1 MSEVPDH
8 FLCNACQPRRM
19 NIKMAK
25 LRQKKQ
31 RELLNLNEPIVGV
44 TYNVGSKKRR
54 KGGGNNTENN
64 SNNNSISISSPVTG
78 AGPSVEP
85 VVTSQAGSVGNADC
99 VASGTGV
106 PVTTTKQTS
115 STSVST
121 AASPRT
127 TTVPSETVAGPQEE
141 KREFLVTPAEAHG
154 AVYVPITGLKFKEK
168 VVKLYMERHMKD
180 SCVERTGTNFEEMP
194 TEVREYGDLTGNG
207 TVGTFKGFTKLGLFS
222 KEACTKGDFIAEVI
236 GEVDLQRNY
245 ISDPRNHYRLW
256 GSPKRKVIFHPQW
269 PLVIDQ
275 RQCGNSTRY
284 LRRSC
289 HPNVEL
295 ATIHPANGSVKF
307 VLRALRDIEKDEEL
321 HMNWQWDSRHPILQL
336 INGSKTFDSFDNTV
350 KYTLIHSVDTILGSC
365 ECACKKSEDCYLQK
379 VKRIAE
385 ELYESVKSDMNDR
398 YKLNEV
404 LAQYQ
409 LNRRKREPPIL
420 ERMASEANKRRKI
433 PISSLIPSSSLT
445 NSESELGNQTTENN
459 TKTGG
464 SKETEPAPDQILTK
478 NKVIPHQLPY
488 KLGLVHNYSLTTSQ
502 GYGAGP
508 PVLQATK
515 VPKNHVMNIKDIL
528 EYDES
533 KITDLNKLAVP
544 ITPPPMATIR
554 HTQGITGPSDVSTL
568 PNQAG
573 KQLSQHGGMGTKDN
587 TSNEISGIVGSG
599 RQSPV
604 DAAASSSPSFI
615 TANLRKKLSF
625 ADYRKK
631 QQRE

>member
-1 MSEVPDH
+1 
-8 FLCNACQPRRM
+8 
-19 NIKMAK
+19 MAK
-25 LRQKKQ
+25 LRQKRQ

-44 TYNVGSKKRR
+44 TYNAGSKKRR
-54 KGGGNNTENN
+54 KNG
-64 SNNNSISISSPVTG
+64 SNNNHSSPITG
-78 AGPSVEP
+78 TGPSVESI
-85 VVTSQAGSVGNADC
+85 VTSPAGSASNVDC
-99 VASGTGV
+99 VASGNAV
-106 PVTTTKQTS
+106 PVTTTTTTKQQTS

-121 AASPRT
+121 TASPRT
-127 TTVPSETVAGPQEE
+127 TTTEKTSETEAGPHEE
-141 KREFLVTPAEAHG
+141 KREFLVTPVEAHG
-154 AVYVPITGLKFKEK
+154 AVYVPITQLKFKEK
-168 VVKLYMERHMKD
+168 VVKLYIERHVRD
-180 SCVERTGTNFEEMP
+180 SCVERTGTNFEELP
-194 TEVREYGDLTGNG
+194 TEVREYGNGNG
-207 TVGTFKGFTKLGLFS
+207 NGNGNGDVGAFKGFTKLGLFT
-222 KEACTKGDFIAEVI
+222 KEGCTKGDFIAEVI

-245 ISDPRNHYRLW
+245 IADPKNHYRLW

-269 PLVIDQ
+269 PLAIDQ

-307 VLRALRDIEKDEEL
+307 VLRAIRDIEKDEEL

-336 INGSKTFDSFDNTV
+336 INGSKTFDAFDNTT

-365 ECACKKSEDCYLQK
+365 ECACKKGEDCYLQR
-379 VKRIAE
+379 VKRIAQ

-420 ERMASEANKRRKI
+420 ERLVSEANKRRKV

-445 NSESELGNQTTENN
+445 NSESETGNQTTEND

-464 SKETEPAPDQILTK
+464 SKETESALDQTLTK

-508 PVLQATK
+508 PILQAIK
-515 VPKNHVMNIKDIL
+515 IPKNHVMNIKDIL

-544 ITPPPMATIR
+544 ITPPPMATIQ
-554 HTQGITGPSDVSTL
+554 HTRGATGPSDASTL
-568 PNQAG
+568 SNQAG
-573 KQLSQHGGMGTKDN
+573 KQLSQHGGAGAKDG
-587 TSNEISGIVGSG
+587 TSNEIPGLVGSG

-604 DAAASSSPSFI
+604 DAATSSSPALI